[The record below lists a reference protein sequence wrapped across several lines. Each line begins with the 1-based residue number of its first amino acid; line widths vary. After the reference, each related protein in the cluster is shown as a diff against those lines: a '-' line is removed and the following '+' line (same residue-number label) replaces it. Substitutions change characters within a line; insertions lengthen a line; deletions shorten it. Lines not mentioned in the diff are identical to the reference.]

1 MRKKFNKGMAI
12 GVLIIT
18 LIAWCVGMIT
28 FSFSDADVNLNFL
41 LAALI
46 YFDAAL
52 FASIFS
58 GLVYE
63 EK

>member
-1 MRKKFNKGMAI
+1 MRKKFNKAMAV
-12 GVLIIT
+12 GVLVIT
-18 LIAWCVGMIT
+18 LVAWCVGMIT